1 MANHRPRLTFS
12 RVRMLLVM
20 ATLSLFGE
28 PRELLPF
35 DGSAIL
41 HNRIFDETFSREAFD
56 LLRESTPWEQ
66 PEIVM
71 FGKKYPQ
78 AGFSTWHTD
87 TGVSYVYSGIERVAH
102 PMTEILHEF
111 RQRCEKVTEAN
122 FNSVLVNLYRD
133 GRDSVSWHSDN
144 EAINGR
150 EPTIASVSLG
160 ATRRFDLRHRETKET
175 VKVDLDSG
183 SLLVMSGLSQQC
195 WVHQIAKTAKPVGP
209 RINLTFRLV
218 QSV

>member
-1 MANHRPRLTFS
+1 
-12 RVRMLLVM
+12 MLIVM
-20 ATLSLFGE
+20 ATFSLFSE
-28 PRELLPF
+28 PQELLPF

-41 HNRIFDETFSREAFD
+41 HNRFFDESFSREAFS

-111 RQRCEKVTEAN
+111 RRHCETVAGAK

-160 ATRRFDLRHRETKET
+160 ATRRLTCDI
-175 VKVDLDSG
+175 VKQKKL
-183 SLLVMSGLSQQC
+183 
-195 WVHQIAKTAKPVGP
+195 
-209 RINLTFRLV
+209 
-218 QSV
+218 

>member
-1 MANHRPRLTFS
+1 
-12 RVRMLLVM
+12 M
-20 ATLSLFGE
+20 ATLRLFDE

-35 DGSAIL
+35 DRSAIVYS
-41 HNRIFDETFSREAFD
+41 RFFDEEFTREAFD
-56 LLRESTPWEQ
+56 FLQTNTLWEQ

-87 TGVSYVYSGIERVAH
+87 TGVNYVYSGIERVAH

-111 RQRCEKVTEAN
+111 RRRCETAVEAK

-160 ATRRFDLRHRETKET
+160 ATRRFDLRHRETKQT
-175 VKVDLDSG
+175 VKVDLEDG

-195 WVHQIAKTAKPVGP
+195 WVHQIAKTARPVGP

-218 QSV
+218 KPV

>member
-1 MANHRPRLTFS
+1 
-12 RVRMLLVM
+12 MLLVM

-28 PRELLPF
+28 PQELLPF

-41 HNRIFDETFSREAFD
+41 HNRIFNEDFTREAFKF
-56 LLRESTPWEQ
+56 LREKTPWEQ

-71 FGKKYPQ
+71 FGKKHKQ
-78 AGFSTWHTD
+78 SCLSTWHSD
-87 TGVSYVYSGIERVAH
+87 AGVNYVYSGVERVAH
-102 PMTEILHEF
+102 PMNEFLSEI
-111 RQRCEKVTEAN
+111 RRRCEVVAN
-122 FNSVLVNLYRD
+122 SRFNSVLVNFYRD
-133 GRDSVSWHSDN
+133 GSAGMGWHADN

-160 ATRRFDLRHRETKET
+160 ATRRFDLRHRETKQT
-175 VKVDLDSG
+175 VKVDLKDG

-218 QSV
+218 QTA

>member
-1 MANHRPRLTFS
+1 MILMSNLEYGHARYMS
-12 RVRMLLVM
+12 EM
-20 ATLSLFGE
+20 ATPSLFNDSQE
-28 PRELLPF
+28 ILPF

-41 HNRIFDETFSREAFD
+41 YRRVFSQDFTQAAFAK
-56 LLRESTPWEQ
+56 LMEQTPWEQ

-71 FGKKYPQ
+71 FGKKYLQ
-78 AGFSTWHTD
+78 AGLSTWHTN
-87 TGVSYVYSGIERVAH
+87 TGVNYVYSRIERVAH
-102 PMTEILHEF
+102 PMTDLLEDF
-111 RQRCEKVTEAN
+111 RLRCESVASAS

-133 GRDSVSWHSDN
+133 GNDSVSWHSDN

-160 ATRRFDLRHRETKET
+160 ATRRFCLRHRETKET
-175 VKVDLDSG
+175 MRVDLEDG

-195 WVHQIAKTAKPVGP
+195 WVHQIPKTKVAVGP

-218 QSV
+218 ARV

>member
-1 MANHRPRLTFS
+1 MILMANLEHRDDRYMTEMTTP
-12 RVRMLLVM
+12 
-20 ATLSLFGE
+20 SLFNDSQE
-28 PRELLPF
+28 ILPY

-41 HNRIFDETFSREAFD
+41 YRRVFNEDFTRLAFER
-56 LLRESTPWEQ
+56 LQSETPWE
-66 PEIVM
+66 EVEVTM
-71 FGKKYPQ
+71 FGKKHRQ
-78 AGFSTWHTD
+78 SALSTWHTN
-87 TGVSYVYSGIERVAH
+87 TGINYVYSRTERVAH
-102 PMTEILHEF
+102 PMTDLLEEF
-111 RQRCEKVTEAN
+111 RLRCESVASAS

-133 GRDSVSWHSDN
+133 GRASMGWHSDN

-175 VKVDLDSG
+175 LKVDLDSG
-183 SLLVMSGLSQQC
+183 SVLVMSGLSQQC